1 MENVRFAHI
10 KPLPVSPISI
20 PNKGLSF
27 KTDGPESYKQYQ
39 RLTISL
45 NEPAEL
51 QKMMTTIGPIA
62 KQFDII
68 AVQPNTEELFKA
80 CCKDVDLDIITID
93 LSKILPFRIKP
104 VQQRLIKSR
113 NIFIELQLS
122 MGSFNLKSGEFSFS
136 AGILGA
142 IEIISAMRGGK
153 NIIISSGAGLR
164 QELRSPYDLI
174 NLACLLGMSPEIAKK
189 ALTSNPAMALQHG
202 ASRKLQMGIMSMSI
216 IEVSEISQSDP
227 SEFTPLHPNA
237 HNDDLRGKT
246 KVEPK
251 KSVPKK
257 TERTKQTRETTSQTR
272 ETRERRGRT
281 RQRRGGTRQRRGRT
295 RQRRENKKT
304 KIKTL
309 QEIN

>member
-257 TERTKQTRETTSQTR
+257 QKEQSKQEKQQAKQ
-272 ETRERRGRT
+272 EKQGKEEEEQGKEEEE
-281 RQRRGGTRQRRGRT
+281 QGKEEGEQGK
-295 RQRRENKKT
+295 EGKT
-304 KIKTL
+304 KKRKSRHSKK
-309 QEIN
+309 